1 MEPDEPIGDSERLG
15 PSSVL
20 GIASTVSDLI
30 AILAKIYPGVGV
42 RCGDSQQNGL
52 AVHFHTFVNPDRD
65 YVSVTEVERA
75 ME

>member
-30 AILAKIYPGVGV
+30 AILAKIYP
-42 RCGDSQQNGL
+42 
-52 AVHFHTFVNPDRD
+52 A
-65 YVSVTEVERA
+65 SVFDAGIAKRMVWPFTSIHLSIPTETMFR
-75 ME
+75 

>member
-42 RCGDSQQNGL
+42 RCGDSQQNG
-52 AVHFHTFVNPDRD
+52 
-65 YVSVTEVERA
+65 
-75 ME
+75 